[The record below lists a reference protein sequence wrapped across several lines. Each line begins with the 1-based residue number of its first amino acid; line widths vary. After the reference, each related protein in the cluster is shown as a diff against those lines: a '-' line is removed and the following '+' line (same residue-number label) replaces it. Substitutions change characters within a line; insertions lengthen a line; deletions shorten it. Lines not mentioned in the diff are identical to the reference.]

1 MNQVHTHTVFTPSW
15 ERPGGK
21 RARLTD
27 GAENGAVLAAGAVAR
42 LRKFEY
48 YSKSLSAQSSGFV
61 GIGGKGKSVHDVLCA
76 LRGKIRAI
84 IAIVVIRLSPL
95 ENTLES

>member
-48 YSKSLSAQSSGFV
+48 YSKSLSAQFG
-61 GIGGKGKSVHDVLCA
+61 
-76 LRGKIRAI
+76 LRGDWGKRQK
-84 IAIVVIRLSPL
+84 R
-95 ENTLES
+95 T